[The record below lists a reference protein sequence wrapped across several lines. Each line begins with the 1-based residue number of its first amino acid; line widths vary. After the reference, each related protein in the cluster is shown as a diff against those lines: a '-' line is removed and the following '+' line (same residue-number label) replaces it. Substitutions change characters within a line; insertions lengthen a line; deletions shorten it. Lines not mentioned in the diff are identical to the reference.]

1 MRLKNFK
8 LVFLFLLVAACK
20 DSKRVQTT
28 LQTKTSIS
36 IQKKYNN
43 KTLQVFAT
51 AKDTEFR
58 LKKIKH

>member
-20 DSKRVQTT
+20 DSNTVQSA
-28 LQTKTSIS
+28 LQTKSSIS
-36 IQKKYNN
+36 IQKNYNN

-51 AKDTEFR
+51 AKDTELR
-58 LKKIKH
+58 LTKIS